1 MKQMFTDEIE
11 IDFKAGHGGP
21 GKVGFFPG
29 IHSGPSGGDGGK
41 GGDLYVYAN
50 ARISNLN
57 HFVGKKFISA
67 EDGQMGEG
75 NNMSGA
81 GGKDLEIGLPLGSTL
96 IDLDTGDEIEF
107 LSEGQKVLLCVGGL
121 GGRGNAKFKSAANT
135 TPMYAQKGLEGQ
147 FRHFKIVLRMI
158 ADFGLIGLP
167 NAGKS
172 SLLNELTNADV
183 KVANYPFTTLE
194 PNLGVVNGLP
204 AGRQVI
210 ADIPGLIEGAA
221 EGKGL
226 GVSFL
231 KHIEKVKL
239 LIHCISSESENVVSD
254 YEIIVKELKQFN
266 SELALRKQIILLTKS
281 DLIDAKQLEKN
292 IKILKKFKKEILPIS
307 ILDSESINKL
317 KDLLYS

>member
-11 IDFKAGHGGP
+11 IDLKAGHGGP

-50 ARISNLN
+50 PRISNLN

-81 GGKDLEIGLPLGSTL
+81 NGKDLEIGLPLGSTL
-96 IDLDTGDEIEF
+96 IDLDTNDEIEF
-107 LSEGQKVLLCVGGL
+107 MSEDQKVLLCGGGK
-121 GGRGNAKFKSAANT
+121 GGKGNAYFKSAKNT

-147 FRHFKIVLRMI
+147 FRHFKIILRMI

-194 PNLGVVNGLP
+194 PNLG
-204 AGRQVI
+204 AFGRKVI

-221 EGKGL
+221 DGKGL

-239 LIHCISSESENVVSD
+239 LLHCISSESEDVTGDYNV
-254 YEIIVKELKQFN
+254 IMNELKQFN
-266 SELALRKQIILLTKS
+266 PELALRKQIILLTKS
-281 DLIDAKQLEKN
+281 DLTEASELEKK
-292 IKILKKFKKEILPIS
+292 IKILKKFQKVVLPIS
-307 ILDSESINKL
+307 ILDSESVNKL